1 MEAAYRL
8 ADEGFYSSDQFNR
21 YQSLYSELSSEIVD
35 SGNADVFLDLVP
47 LLESWEFDEAREL
60 LNDELDHDR
69 SPELEDDFDVF
80 YVDSD
85 SEDW

>member
-47 LLESWEFDEAREL
+47 LLERWEFDEAREL